1 MHKRVI
7 EKVKISNFDALIV
20 HNSTNINWM
29 FNKDKYYIPSI
40 LLVTNKNISIFTRS
54 RNIDGLQ
61 NYYPQQEIIFGSVE
75 DIKAKCDDLNLTK
88 IGLEGNYISINQ
100 FNSLVELFKNYEI
113 VLTDDFI
120 EDIRMIKTP
129 VELEKITKA
138 VSLSD
143 ECFLEF
149 LNFLKCGITE
159 IDAKNIFREIIFN
172 KGADGL
178 SFDILI
184 SSGKRS
190 FLPHSISTKKVIQ
203 QGDLVLIDFGVI
215 LDGYCSDT
223 TRTVAMGFATEK
235 QKQLYRLVLK
245 AQENALSKIQ
255 DGITLSEADSYG
267 RSIIES
273 EIYEGCFDYGLGHGV
288 GRLVHEKPRMHPD
301 KDDIMKAGMV
311 VSVEPGIYIKG
322 WGGIRIEDLLIVE
335 KTAPGNILTKLPKTL
350 II

>member
-7 EKVKISNFDALIV
+7 EKVKNSNFDALIV

-40 LLVTNKNISIFTRS
+40 LLVTSENIFIFTKS

-61 NYYPQQEIIFGSVE
+61 EYYPQQEIIFGSVE
-75 DIKAKCDDLNLTK
+75 DIKAKCDELNFNK
-88 IGLEGNYISINQ
+88 IGLEGNSVSINQ
-100 FNSLVELFKNYEI
+100 FNSIAELLKTYEL

-129 VELEKITKA
+129 VEIQKIQKA

-143 ECFLEF
+143 KCFLEF
-149 LNFLKCGITE
+149 LNFLKCGMTE
-159 IDAKNIFREIIFN
+159 IDAKNIFREIIFK
-172 KGADGL
+172 KGADEL

-223 TRTVAMGFATEK
+223 TRTVAMGFATDK
-235 QKQLYRLVLK
+235 QQQLYKLVLK

-255 DGITLSEADSYG
+255 AGVTLSEADSYA

-273 EIYEGCFDYGLGHGV
+273 EINEGCFDYGLGHGV
-288 GRLVHEKPRMHPD
+288 GRLVHEKPRMHPH
-301 KDDIMKAGMV
+301 KDEIMKEGMV

-322 WGGIRIEDLLIVE
+322 WGGIRIEDLLVVE
-335 KTAPGNILTKLPKTL
+335 KTAPGNVLTKLPKTL